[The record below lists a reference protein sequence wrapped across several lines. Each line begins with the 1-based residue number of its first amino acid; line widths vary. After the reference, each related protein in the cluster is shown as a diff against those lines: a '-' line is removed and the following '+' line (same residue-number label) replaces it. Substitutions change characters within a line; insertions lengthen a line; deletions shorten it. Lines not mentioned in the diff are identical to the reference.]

1 MYLFSSVTQKANHAR
16 DYLLGEGLEKI
27 DGYENVYSTNLNSR
41 NNTSLNYNVS
51 FGNSQIELM
60 ST

>member
-41 NNTSLNYNVS
+41 NNTSLNYN
-51 FGNSQIELM
+51 
-60 ST
+60 